1 MQRIITLLTILFLV
15 NACAPTSTEDVIPE
29 DLAGKKAYLKSKQDE
44 LRDLQKLVTQLEEE
58 IKKED
63 PGAAQKRTLV
73 TTQTLSKRDFQHFV
87 DIQGSV
93 QSDDI
98 VNVSSDVGGRIL
110 KLNVEEGQ
118 NIRAG
123 QLVATLD
130 MDVLDKQ
137 MAEIETSLDLAVEV
151 YERQKR
157 LWDQNIGSE
166 IQYLQAKNN
175 KERLEKSLETLK
187 AQAAKSNV
195 YAPISGVVQMV
206 MTKAGELAG
215 PGAPI
220 IQILNTAK
228 VKVVADVPEN
238 YLKAVR
244 KGEQVTVAFPALEM
258 ERKAR
263 VSLIGKTIN
272 PSNRTFKIEI
282 DLNNPKDEL
291 KPNLLASVLINDYTQ
306 EDVVIVPLELVQ
318 QEVGGKSYVFVQ
330 KEGPEGPIAQK
341 KYVTMGESYNGE
353 IVITSGLTGDET
365 LIVEGAF
372 ALSNEELIE
381 VKQG

>member
-1 MQRIITLLTILFLV
+1 ERIITLLAILFLV
-15 NACAPTSTEDVIPE
+15 NACVPTETGSTIPK
-29 DLAGKKAYLKSKQDE
+29 DLEGKKAFLKTKRTE
-44 LRDLQKLVTQLEEE
+44 LRELEKLVNQVEAEIEEL
-58 IKKED
+58 D
-63 PGAAQKRTLV
+63 PAVAPNRALV
-73 TTQTLSKRDFQHFV
+73 TTEDITRRDFQHYV
-87 DIQGSV
+87 DIQASV

-98 VNVSSDVGGRIL
+98 VNVSSDVGGRV
-110 KLNVEEGQ
+110 LNLTVEEG
-118 NIRAG
+118 NNVRKG
-123 QLVATLD
+123 QLIASLD
-130 MDVLDKQ
+130 SELINTQ
-137 MAEIETSLDLAVEV
+137 MAELKTSLELTTEV
-151 YERQKR
+151 FERQKR

-187 AQAAKSNV
+187 VQAEKTNV

-206 MTKAGELAG
+206 ITKAGELAG
-215 PGAPI
+215 PGTPI

-238 YLKAVR
+238 YLKAVK
-244 KGEQVTVAFPALEM
+244 KGEKVTVEFPALDT
-258 ERKAR
+258 KKDAR

-272 PSNRTFKIEI
+272 PANRTFKIEI

-318 QEVGGKSYVFVQ
+318 QEVGGKNYVFVHAD
-330 KEGPEGPIAQK
+330 GPDGAMAK
-341 KYVTMGESYNGE
+341 KVYVTMGESYNGE
-353 IVITSGLTGDET
+353 IVIKSGLEGNET
-365 LIVEGAF
+365 LIVDGAIG
-372 ALSNEELIE
+372 LTDQELIE